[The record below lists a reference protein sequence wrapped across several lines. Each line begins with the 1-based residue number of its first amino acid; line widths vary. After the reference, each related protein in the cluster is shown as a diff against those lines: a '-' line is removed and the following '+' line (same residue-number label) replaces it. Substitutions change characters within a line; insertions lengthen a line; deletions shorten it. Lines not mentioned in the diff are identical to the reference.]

1 MDRGCCTHIQWNITQ
16 PLTKRNNAIWS
27 NMHGSRECHTE
38 WSKSDREG
46 EILYDIPYMW
56 NLKNDTNELR
66 NRLTDRKWT
75 YGCWGE
81 GIVRDFGMV
90 MYTLLYLKR
99 ITNKDLLY
107 STWSSAQCYVAAWM
121 GEGSGGER
129 ISIYVCMAESL
140 CCLPETITTL
150 LISYTPTQ
158 NKKFKRKK
166 NWAVLYLKRSHSR
179 VLL

>member
-1 MDRGCCTHIQWNITQ
+1 MDRGCCTYIQWNITQ
-16 PLTKRNNAIWS
+16 PLKKRNNAIWS

-56 NLKNDTNELR
+56 NLKNDPNELR
-66 NRLTDRKWT
+66 NSLTDRKWT

-99 ITNKDLLY
+99 ITSKDLLY
-107 STWSSAQCYVAAWM
+107 STWSSAQCCVAAWM
-121 GEGSGGER
+121 EEGVWGR
-129 ISIYVCMAESL
+129 KNM
-140 CCLPETITTL
+140 CLRMYGWVPL
-150 LISYTPTQ
+150 LFTWNYHNIFISYTPIQ

-166 NWAVLYLKRSHSR
+166 NRAVLYLKRSHSR